1 MGGTPS
7 QIINNITSNISNTIN
22 NTLQESC
29 NNTSIKQSI
38 TVGCTQDVIN
48 QITTQANVCMNSF
61 IPALTSGIITNKDI
75 RDDCGGFLGV
85 CSVSDIKFDQTIT
98 FTSSADLVNAVK
110 DLSENDIKN
119 NLTQFQNTATN
130 QTINDLASNIINI
143 KNDIVQKV
151 GGSLSASQTLDG
163 NNVKFS
169 NISFKQSATVITNT
183 IMSDQYI
190 IQDIN
195 SIANTISQTSMGTY
209 STILTIGAIIIA
221 LFILTFLII
230 TMSKSKDLKDFL
242 AKTIPYIIFVI
253 VAFLITMIHIVL
265 KPSYVTYK
273 DTDGNVHLDK
283 SKLLLYLSI
292 YYISTIFLIVLVFY
306 IRKKIIGR
314 SIESEHDSS
323 KHDSSEHDS
332 SKHDSSKHDSSEHDF
347 SGISHLLS
355 DNE

>member
-7 QIINNITSNISNTIN
+7 QIIDNITSNISNTIN
-22 NTLQESC
+22 NTLQETC
-29 NNTSIKQSI
+29 NNTNIQQSFTAKCNPDI
-38 TVGCTQDVIN
+38 IQ

-61 IPALTSGIITNKDI
+61 IPALTAGIITNKDI
-75 RDDCGGFLGV
+75 MDDCGGFLGV
-85 CSVSDIKFDQTIT
+85 CRSSDIKFDQTIT
-98 FTSSADLVNAVK
+98 FNDTVNLANAIK

-119 NLTQFQNTATN
+119 NLTQFQNTKTN
-130 QTINDLASNIINI
+130 QTINNLASNIINI
-143 KNDIVQKV
+143 KSDIVQKV
-151 GGSLSASQTLDG
+151 GNSVSDVQTLNADSYS
-163 NNVKFS
+163 FS
-169 NISFKQSATVITNT
+169 NISFKQSATVITDT
-183 IMSDQYI
+183 IMSNKVI
-190 IQDIN
+190 VQDIN

-273 DTDGNVHLDK
+273 DTDGNVYLDK

-306 IRKKIIGR
+306 IRKKILGR

-323 KHDSSEHDS
+323 EHDSSE
-332 SKHDSSKHDSSEHDF
+332 HDSSEHDF